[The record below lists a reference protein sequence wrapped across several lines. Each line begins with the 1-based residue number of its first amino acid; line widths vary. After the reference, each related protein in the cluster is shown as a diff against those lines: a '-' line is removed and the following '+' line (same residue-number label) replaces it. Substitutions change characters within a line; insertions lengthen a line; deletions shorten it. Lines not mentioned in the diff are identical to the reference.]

1 LMKNLLAGLEPAAQ
15 RKVRAHLDKRDYDGL
30 RVTLEEMGK
39 PDLAHS
45 LVSLVEC
52 RTLAE
57 AFAIAGDVPGRERI
71 EQTLDALDAYGVT
84 YTLNFGIARGLDYY
98 TGMVFEGFADNLGA
112 ENQILGGGTYRL
124 AHLFG
129 GDDAASCGF
138 AIGFD
143 RVMVSLG
150 ASQPRKDTIV
160 GIVCTEEGRA
170 RALEVSRAFRSAG
183 IRAEMDLM
191 ERGLGAQ
198 IAHASRTADF
208 AVVIG
213 KREAESGTVMVKN
226 LKTGEQKPLDLPA
239 AIAEVGAHGT
249 R

>member
-1 LMKNLLAGLEPAAQ
+1 MKNLVAGLEPAAQ
-15 RKVRAHLDKRDYDGL
+15 RKVRAHLDKRDYEGL
-30 RVTLEEMGK
+30 KEALAAMGK

-45 LVSLVEC
+45 LISLVEC
-52 RTLAE
+52 RTLKE

-71 EQTLDALDAYGVT
+71 EQTLAALDAYGVN

-98 TGMVFEGFADNLGA
+98 TGIVFEGFADNLGA

-129 GDDAASCGF
+129 GDDVASCGF

-150 ASQPRKDTIV
+150 DTAPEKDTIAA
-160 GIVCTEEGRA
+160 IVCTDEGRTF
-170 RALEVSRAFRSAG
+170 ALAVAQQFRTAG

-191 ERGLGAQ
+191 GRGLGAQ
-198 IAHASRTADF
+198 LAHAAKSADF

-213 KREAESGTVMVKN
+213 KREADAGEVTLKN
-226 LKTGEQKPLDLPA
+226 LHSGEQKTVSLEA
-239 AIAEVGAHGT
+239 AVAEVRAHGA